1 MKTTDLLVDS
11 FLILGVACQLVC
23 CLGVL
28 VFGNVFDRL
37 HFAGAGTTLGPL
49 LVGGAVLVRQTT
61 SAAGAHDRDRSC
73 GATKRAR
80 SHHCDRRGGG
90 SRMIPLQVVILALVA
105 VGGLAV
111 VLQRDPLRQT
121 VVNGLYG
128 LLLVVLFMVF
138 QAPDVALSMLV
149 VGAIAY
155 PLVLLTTIA
164 RVRGR
169 TEDTTEDGDER

>member
-1 MKTTDLLVDS
+1 
-11 FLILGVACQLVC
+11 
-23 CLGVL
+23 
-28 VFGNVFDRL
+28 
-37 HFAGAGTTLGPL
+37 
-49 LVGGAVLVRQTT
+49 
-61 SAAGAHDRDRSC
+61 
-73 GATKRAR
+73 
-80 SHHCDRRGGG
+80 
-90 SRMIPLQVVILALVA
+90 MIPLQVVILALVA